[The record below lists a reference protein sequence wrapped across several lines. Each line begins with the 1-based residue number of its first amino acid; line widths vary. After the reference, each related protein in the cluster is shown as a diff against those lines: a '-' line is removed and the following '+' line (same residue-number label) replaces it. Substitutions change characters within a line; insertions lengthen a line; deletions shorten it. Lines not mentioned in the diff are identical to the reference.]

1 MILKREQNWKFF
13 LRLKENDSQWKNY
26 YLLELLRF
34 VIVKPFIFYMM
45 ITDNIPDSY
54 SREETP
60 NLPAVINKEP
70 YYHSEKSE
78 EVQSIIDRMPTHWV
92 KWVALCVGILMG
104 LITLLGFL
112 IQYPDTV
119 DGQISVTGSIAP
131 VRLVANING
140 RIYLLAPNRSIV
152 NKGSVISYI
161 ESGANY
167 RHILSVETLL
177 QEVDLSKIERV
188 VLPDTLILG
197 DISSAY
203 NSFVLSFMQYKRIAT
218 SDIYATMQKN
228 LQHQIT
234 SDEAVI
240 ANVNNELRL
249 KKQVLAASKNQLR
262 NDSILLS
269 IKGISE
275 QDYQQQQASHLSL
288 QEAELS
294 LQSNRLMKQS
304 EINRNKLEIQRIR
317 LEERESHEKALSEYL
332 TRKNELSNAINL
344 WKERYLQY
352 APIDGEL
359 EYLGFWRD
367 NSFVESGQELFS
379 IIPDKN
385 NILGEVMIPSFGAGK
400 VEAGQTANVKINN
413 YPYDEYGLLK
423 GVVKSVSRITNK
435 IQTQNGTGDAY
446 LVVISFPEG
455 TITNFGKLLPLD
467 FESKGTAEI
476 ITKRKRLIERLFDNL
491 KSKGVK

>member
-1 MILKREQNWKFF
+1 MISDE
-13 LRLKENDSQWKNY
+13 
-26 YLLELLRF
+26 
-34 VIVKPFIFYMM
+34 
-45 ITDNIPDSY
+45 IPDSY
-54 SREETP
+54 SRNESS
-60 NLPAVINKEP
+60 NLLAVINRQP
-70 YYHSEKSE
+70 DYHSEKSE
-78 EVQSIIDRMPTHWV
+78 EVQSIIDRMPTYWV
-92 KWVALCVGILMG
+92 KWVALCVGVLMG
-104 LITLLGFL
+104 ILILLGFL

-119 DGQISVTGSIAP
+119 DGQISVTGNIAP
-131 VRLVANING
+131 VRLVANSNG
-140 RIYLLAPNRSIV
+140 RIYLLARDKSV
-152 NKGSVISYI
+152 VEKGSVISYI

-167 RHILSVETLL
+167 KHILLTEVLL
-177 QEVDLSKIERV
+177 KEIDLSKTNRI

-197 DISSAY
+197 DVSSAY

-218 SDIYATMQKN
+218 SDIYETMQRN
-228 LQHQIT
+228 LRDQIT

-240 ANVNNELRL
+240 ANVDRELRL
-249 KKQVLAASKNQLR
+249 KKQVLETSKNQLSK
-262 NDSILLS
+262 DSVLLS

-275 QDYQQQQASHLSL
+275 QDYQRQHATHLSL

-317 LEERESHEKALSEYL
+317 LEESENLEKAISEYL

-367 NSFVESGQELFS
+367 NSFIQSGQELFS

-400 VEAGQTANVKINN
+400 VEVGQTANVKINN

-423 GVVKSVSRITNK
+423 GTVKSVSRITNK
-435 IQTQNGTGDAY
+435 VQTQNGTGDAY
-446 LVVISFPEG
+446 LVVVSFPDG
-455 TITNFGKLLPLD
+455 TITNFGKQLPLD

-491 KSKGVK
+491 KAKGVK

>member
-1 MILKREQNWKFF
+1 
-13 LRLKENDSQWKNY
+13 
-26 YLLELLRF
+26 
-34 VIVKPFIFYMM
+34 MM
-45 ITDNIPDSY
+45 ISDEIPDSY
-54 SREETP
+54 SRNESS
-60 NLPAVINKEP
+60 NLLAVINRQP
-70 YYHSEKSE
+70 DYHSEKSE

-92 KWVALCVGILMG
+92 KWVALCVGVLMG
-104 LITLLGFL
+104 ILILLGFL

-119 DGQISVTGSIAP
+119 DGQISVTGNIAP
-131 VRLVANING
+131 VRLVANSNG
-140 RIYLLAPNRSIV
+140 RIYLLARDKSV
-152 NKGSVISYI
+152 VEKGSVISYI

-167 RHILSVETLL
+167 KHILLTEVLL
-177 QEVDLSKIERV
+177 KEIDLSKTDRI

-197 DISSAY
+197 DVSSAY

-218 SDIYATMQKN
+218 SDIYETMQRN
-228 LQHQIT
+228 LRDQIT

-240 ANVNNELRL
+240 ANVDRELRL
-249 KKQVLAASKNQLR
+249 KKQVLETSKNQLSK
-262 NDSILLS
+262 DSVLLS

-275 QDYQQQQASHLSL
+275 QDYQRQHATHLSL

-317 LEERESHEKALSEYL
+317 LEESENHEKAISEYL
-332 TRKNELSNAINL
+332 TRKNELSNAVNL

-367 NSFVESGQELFS
+367 NSFIQSGQELFS

-423 GVVKSVSRITNK
+423 GTVKSVSRITNK
-435 IQTQNGTGDAY
+435 VQTQNGTGDAY
-446 LVVISFPEG
+446 LVVVSFPDG
-455 TITNFGKLLPLD
+455 TITNFGKQLPLD

-476 ITKRKRLIERLFDNL
+476 ITKRKRLLERLFDNL
-491 KSKGVK
+491 KAKGVK

>member
-1 MILKREQNWKFF
+1 MII
-13 LRLKENDSQWKNY
+13 S
-26 YLLELLRF
+26 
-34 VIVKPFIFYMM
+34 
-45 ITDNIPDSY
+45 DNIPDSF
-54 SREETP
+54 SDEESS
-60 NLPAVINKEP
+60 NLPPVINKLTD
-70 YYHSEKSE
+70 YQSEKSE

-92 KWVALCVGILMG
+92 KWVVLCVGILMG
-104 LITLLGFL
+104 IIILLGFL

-131 VRLVANING
+131 VRLVANSSG
-140 RIYLLAPNRSIV
+140 RIYLLASDKSV
-152 NKGSVISYI
+152 VEKGTVISHI

-167 RHILSVETLL
+167 KHILLVETLL
-177 QEVDLSKIERV
+177 QEIDLSNIEQV
-188 VLPDTLILG
+188 FLPDTLILG
-197 DISSAY
+197 EVSSAY
-203 NSFVLSFMQYKRIAT
+203 NSFVLSFMQYKRIIT

-234 SDEAVI
+234 YDEAVI
-240 ANVNNELRL
+240 ANVNNELYL
-249 KKQVLAASKNQLR
+249 KKQVLEASKNQLR
-262 NDSILLS
+262 NDSVLLS

-275 QDYQQQQASHLSL
+275 QDYQHQQANHLSL

-294 LQSNRLMKQS
+294 LQSNRLMKES

-317 LEERESHEKALSEYL
+317 LEESESNEKALSEYL
-332 TRKNELSNAINL
+332 TRKNELINAINL
-344 WKERYLQY
+344 WKERYLQN

-367 NSFVESGQELFS
+367 NSFVESGRELFS

-400 VEAGQTANVKINN
+400 VEVGQTANVKINN

-435 IQTQNGTGDAY
+435 VQTQNGTGDAY
-446 LVVISFPEG
+446 LVIISFPDG
-455 TITNFGKLLPLD
+455 SITNFGKLLPLD

>member
-1 MILKREQNWKFF
+1 MISDIIPNAISGE
-13 LRLKENDSQWKNY
+13 ENS
-26 YLLELLRF
+26 
-34 VIVKPFIFYMM
+34 
-45 ITDNIPDSY
+45 
-54 SREETP
+54 
-60 NLPAVINKEP
+60 NLPAVINKQP
-70 YYHSEKSE
+70 DYHSEKSE

-92 KWVALCVGILMG
+92 KWVALCVGVLMG
-104 LITLLGFL
+104 ILILLGFL

-119 DGQISVTGSIAP
+119 DGQISVTGNIAP
-131 VRLVANING
+131 VRLVANSNG
-140 RIYLLAPNRSIV
+140 RIYLLAPDKSLV
-152 NKGSVISYI
+152 EKGSVISYI

-167 RHILSVETLL
+167 KHILLTEALL
-177 QEVDLSKIERV
+177 KEIDLSKTEHI

-197 DISSAY
+197 DVSSAY

-218 SDIYATMQKN
+218 SNIYETMKVN
-228 LQHQIT
+228 LLHQIT

-240 ANVNNELRL
+240 ANVDNELRL
-249 KKQVLAASKNQLR
+249 KKQVLETSQNQLSK
-262 NDSILLS
+262 DSVLLS

-275 QDYQQQQASHLSL
+275 QDYQRQHATHLSL

-317 LEERESHEKALSEYL
+317 LEENENHEKAMSEYL
-332 TRKNELSNAINL
+332 TRKNELSNAVNL

-367 NSFVESGQELFS
+367 NSFIESGQELFT

-400 VEAGQTANVKINN
+400 VEVGQTANVKINN

-435 IQTQNGTGDAY
+435 VQTQNGTGDAY
-446 LVVISFPEG
+446 LVVVSFPNG
-455 TITNFGKLLPLD
+455 TITNFEKLLPLD

-491 KSKGVK
+491 KAKGVK